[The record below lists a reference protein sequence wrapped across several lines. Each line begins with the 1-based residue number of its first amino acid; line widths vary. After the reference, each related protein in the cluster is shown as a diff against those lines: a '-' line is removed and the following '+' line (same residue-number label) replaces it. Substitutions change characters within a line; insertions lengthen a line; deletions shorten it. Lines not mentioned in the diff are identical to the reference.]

1 MTLDSDDRVAWI
13 RERVLH
19 GLGLEECEFKRMLE
33 VTSENSGKSG
43 GVSTTGIHHSATDI
57 LRGFLGAKTGVGS
70 SIFFY
75 TEKEEVEESEEYE
88 EEYQEMVPLADQ
100 HNPSTESGA
109 DFALGVDVGDTAMG
123 ASPIS
128 GDVPHIDTEREAS
141 NGVGTDSG
149 DTLDGGLE
157 TGTEGRAVVEA
168 PQPFRMETRVRLATR
183 LVIST
188 KLRCRVMQGTLPDT
202 AHKVIYFVK
211 NVSGEVARPPSASIY
226 DTMIMAMEHGFL
238 TGDCL
243 TNLST
248 VIKDV
253 FTPLLDHQL
262 GLGMLL
268 APGNSGEKPPADVTM
283 LQDAPRVGD
292 TLRNEFRANLQKF
305 ESHVTHATQQ
315 VKGDVHLNVPNLNID
330 DPDIGNDFE
339 AVSLLEGAMEDWS
352 RLITSVVEA
361 ENVKRVKGKG
371 PMAEIEFW
379 RRRNASLSALYEQI
393 NMPKV
398 QKMLKVMDELEAPML
413 PTFNYHFSEL
423 SKLYIEAKDNVKFL
437 TTLER
442 HFKNIG
448 QGSLS
453 TTLDTLPSMMNAIRM
468 VWVISRHYNTDERMV
483 PLMELIAGEI
493 ASKVETRIN
502 IRTILMKSPEAAKN
516 MITEARKVLE
526 SWHAT
531 YMDVRHRIEESGT
544 DHRWEFDRKRLFEQ
558 TNYMARVCGDL
569 LEVATVLDQFHKF
582 LGPELKAVTGESA
595 GIDGIMER
603 VDGLALPLNKVPFDI
618 FDMKYKDSW
627 HTVMQHFRQQVEE
640 IEDMTKSFIEQSF
653 QKLRSAEG
661 AFELVQNFQNIQ
673 SRDSIHQQI
682 NERYKD
688 ILSQYTKELDHIN
701 NIFNTYKA
709 SPPIYKNYPAVAGAI
724 AWARDLY
731 NRAKKPILRFK
742 AHDGLLTSTFGEQV
756 KQRYLVFAHAVDS
769 YSTRLYV
776 EWEQRVGAV
785 ATEKLKQP
793 ILCSSSVYGTQQR
806 QEDGQDGEGLREQ
819 GSALN
824 HLAKVSKVTLHQPS
838 MENKNPRMPLP
849 PYGVNFAAELFMII
863 RESKYLD
870 LMGFQV
876 PEAALNVALQE
887 DKYHKYI
894 QDLQHMLKNYDAL
907 VGSLTHVE
915 TCLLSRQLQNLQAVL
930 LTGFTPLNWNS
941 QRIPSFIETC
951 NKALNEFS
959 GIVSQIHKSSTMIR
973 EVVSSIE
980 NMLLMQEKDFISPE
994 GPLPP
999 MDVAEFYDTLDTK
1012 RLARLDGL
1020 VQQYNSI
1027 ESLLIKVEEVVAGT
1041 NTGMSPLLAGYYH
1054 YWEKNIFN
1062 AITKCIISSMATF
1075 LALLQSKDRP
1085 PLCEV
1090 KATLNGKDLVVTPTV
1105 NDIYKY
1111 LTKSVKNMVESA
1123 RMFVRWMHGTCCQTA
1138 PQVFEEEEPFIFSF
1152 YQDMSQNPH
1161 VIKLMLQLNQAI
1173 HKVFSMMNKY
1183 LDGWRRYDT
1192 VYNLWNPK
1200 RKQAL
1205 DKLAEK
1211 NHTCVYF
1218 DTRIASYELLA
1229 ETVRAQP
1236 SEKDVEFI
1244 RIDCYSVAVGI
1255 AAQADQWKIDYGAV
1269 LHQCSSVLLEQLCS
1283 KMTEL
1288 EEDLQ
1293 GDPDNLDALKFV
1305 LNTIADV
1312 CGMGMDVELSI
1323 LDVMERYRTLHH
1335 YCIPVPEEEM
1345 TKATKIA
1352 DRWQSLFL
1360 EAKTKDL
1367 CLVKVKEQFREVTK
1381 RQALEFHADLKDME
1395 REFKATGP
1403 GNSSTDLEDGARLLA
1418 EYEERVQACT
1428 MKKLE
1433 LVNAEGLF
1441 GLGITDYPELNRVSA
1456 ELKRLSRIYDLYR
1469 EQREFEEG
1477 NGATPWADLD
1487 VGSLQRGVEDLE
1499 KKARKEKQFKEH
1511 PTFRAVETRIFNFK
1525 DSIPLITN
1533 LKNDAM
1539 KPRHWEKLIEMT
1551 GVKFDASNF
1560 KSLTLGNIF
1569 QMELHRFT
1577 ADIDEIVNESVQEL
1591 KIENEIRKIEA
1602 TWRKTELVL
1611 AKYTKNGVD
1620 RSYVLR
1626 AADDIKMELE
1636 DNMLNLQTM
1645 AGSRFVGSFADQV
1658 RGWERTLNLVNETL
1672 DMWYTVQR
1680 KWMYL
1685 ESIFIGAE
1693 DIRLQLP
1700 EEAKKFDAIDKAF
1713 KQIMTQTYQNPNV
1726 TEACTADNRLEALES
1741 LSERLDLTQKS
1752 LSDYLDT
1759 KRNSFPRFFFISD
1772 DELLSVLGSSDPT
1785 SIQAGR
1791 RQGRMFLHVAEIQVH
1806 LLKLFD
1812 NVKTLTFGRGNKQ
1825 VVGMGSSEGEK
1836 FSLREFVPIEGPV
1849 ENWMTSVEGEM
1860 GSSLRAI
1867 TKEGVYNYAQE
1878 ERQTWITT
1886 VIGMVSLVGSQI
1898 WWTWEVEDV
1907 FQLVAG
1913 GNKYAMKN
1921 LAIKLT
1927 SQLND
1932 LVALVR
1938 EELTSHARKK
1948 VNTLLIIDVHA
1959 RDIVDGFVRESI
1971 LNAKEFA
1978 WESQLRFYWDRDIDD
1993 CIIRQC
1999 TGKFSYGYEYM
2010 GMNGRLVITPLT
2022 DRCYMTLTQAL
2033 TFKLGGAPAG
2043 PAGTGKTETTKDLAK
2058 SLALPCFVINCGEGL
2073 DYKAMGSIFA
2083 GLVQAGAWG
2092 CFDEFNRI
2100 NIEVLSVVSAQLKAI
2115 QNSLVSGKPT
2125 VDIGVGGEIRIKRV
2139 AGFAT
2144 CGVFITMNPGYAGR
2158 TELPDNLKA
2167 LFRPVTMIV
2176 PDLLQICEIML
2187 FSEGFE
2193 GAKVLAK
2200 KMTVLYKLS
2209 KEQLSKQFHY
2219 DFGLRALKSV
2229 LVMAGGLKRQY
2240 AEMPEDLV
2248 LMRALRDSNMPKFV
2262 FEDVPLFKGLI
2273 NDLFP
2278 GMDCPRVGYED
2289 LKLEVAKELEA
2300 GGYRCHDDLVFNDQ
2314 VDKCI
2319 QMYET
2324 QIVRHTTMIVGPTGG
2339 GKSLILETLK
2349 NARLPAEG
2357 VIVKMYVLN
2366 AKKQPLNELYGVMDP
2381 VTRDWTDGILSK
2393 LFRELNEPLP
2403 SGRENELRLIV
2414 FDGDVDAVW
2423 VENMNSV
2430 MDDNKLLT
2438 LPNGERIRLQ
2448 PHCALVCETFDL
2460 QYASPAT
2467 ISRCGMVWVDPKNL
2481 GYAPYYERWVRLRC
2495 GDGVT
2500 ISEDRRAYA
2509 DLLLLLFEKY
2519 VGPCVDYVLSGL
2531 IDGQQ
2536 VEKLRQVIPITNL
2549 DLVKQLCSS
2558 LEAFLGTNAVEDST
2572 DVEGIYMFCIV
2583 WSIGAALV
2591 KDSRD
2596 RFDAFVKK
2604 MSGEAT
2610 PNDSLY
2616 CHFYSADSHKWEK
2629 WQSRVPE
2636 YCQPDPFHFYE
2647 IMVPTTDSVLY
2658 THLLETLA
2666 PQKPLLLV
2674 GESGTAKTVTIQK
2687 YMAGLAAETT
2697 ARLVINFSSRTTA
2710 KNVQANIEGSIDKRA
2725 GSTYGPPSGKTLV
2738 VFVDDMNMPKVDT
2751 YGTQQPIALL
2761 LFLMSKGSLYDR
2773 GKDLNLKYIKDLS
2786 YIAAMGPPGGGRNN
2800 VDPRFVALF
2809 NVYNLIEP
2817 SESVLSLIYTS
2828 IITQKLVN
2836 FSEPVKEVGAK
2847 ITDATLKLYQ
2857 IIVERLPPTPSK
2869 FHYIFN
2875 LRDLS
2880 RVYEGIC
2887 LATEDTFNTSKS
2899 LVRLWRN
2906 ECLRVFGDRL
2916 FEEDMVMLNSEI
2928 ESTIN
2933 TAWPACADHATSNP
2947 LLLGDYAE
2955 AIQRL
2960 VDDGEDPQLY
2970 QDLGDYERTR
2980 KIFDEVLEN
2989 YNLDHKPMNLVLFE
3003 SALDHLTRIYR
3014 IIRMPRG
3021 NAMLVGVGGSG
3032 KKSLTQLAAYCAGYK
3047 VFSIS
3052 LVRNYGELEFRDDL
3066 KELYK
3071 LLGVGPVVFLFTD
3084 AHVVEEGF
3092 LEFINN
3098 MLTTGMVPALFEKD
3112 ETDQC
3117 INSVRKEVKAA
3128 GLIDTP
3134 DTCWNYFVNKCRNN
3148 LHVVL
3153 AMSPSGDKLRI
3164 RCRSFP
3170 GLVSASVID
3179 WFQPWPSDALQK
3191 VAEYF
3196 LQDEQLPDN
3205 LRDTIIGH
3213 LVFTHQTVVEFSQRF
3228 AEEMRRYYYVTPA
3241 NYLDYIANYRTE
3253 LKGNNRTIEGSV
3265 KRLEGGLTK
3274 LIEAADAVD
3283 QMQIELSEKKIVVD
3297 EKTKNVE
3304 AMITEIQAKSEVANK
3319 QQADASVK
3327 QQNVQEQSVVIS
3339 KEKALADEA
3348 LMEALPIVE
3357 AAAAALENLDKK
3369 DLDEIKAFT
3378 NPPQLV
3384 KDVSM
3389 QCCVLRPGGEK
3400 YEETWADAKKMLSN
3414 SKLLDNLKNYPKDS
3428 ITEKMIKAVKR
3439 YFKNPN
3445 LTVDNMKSVSKA
3457 GLGLLSWV
3465 AAITKYY
3472 DIAKNVE
3479 PLRLKVRDMEKAQ
3492 QQATKELAELMDL
3505 LSKLN
3510 SEISELNMNYET
3522 ANGELSQLQLQ
3533 ASLMEKRLTAA
3544 SKLIT
3549 GLTGER
3555 TRWTVD
3561 IGDLQQQQ
3569 TRLVGDC
3576 LLASSFLS
3584 YLGAFTTE
3592 YRADLVYGRFFE
3604 DLVMRQVPVMQ
3615 PFHLEDLLTTDAT
3628 VQGWVAKG
3636 LPADEHSV
3644 QNGILTTKASRF
3656 PLCVDP
3662 QQQAVSWIKN
3672 TYEGSNLTVKSLN
3685 EPDFMKH
3692 LELAIQFGNPFLFE
3706 NIDEELDPMLDPVLE
3721 KNVVQDGP
3729 SKTIKLGDKV
3739 VDWDDGFRLFFT
3751 TKLANP
3757 NYSPEVMGKTML
3769 INYGVTMDG
3778 LANQLLNVVV
3788 AHERQDLEES
3798 YAVLVHDM
3806 SENAQLIVQLE
3817 DTLLKELSNSQG
3829 NILDNQEL
3837 IQTLE
3842 NTKTKAEEIKVEL
3855 EKAAFTKEEIG
3866 DARAVYKPVAKR
3878 GSILYFAEAGLAAI
3892 MSMYEISLDSF
3903 LGVFSAALDAAKRD
3917 VVLDSR
3923 INNMVNSV
3931 TRNIYDYTCT
3941 GIFER
3946 HKLMFS
3952 FQMTCMILDGDGN
3965 LSQPELDF
3973 FLKGDVSL
3981 DGATKTNSAP
3991 WLSDQGWKDLLCL
4004 ASMGDVYRDL
4014 VDHFGNNTDS
4024 WQDWQNCEAPEDVGF
4039 PGNFNEQ
4046 LQPLQKLCVT
4056 RCFRPDRV
4064 YNAVKIMVME
4074 TMGDTFV
4081 QPPVLDYNRIFYQSS
4096 PSMPMVFILSPGAD
4110 PQSDIQ
4116 SLGDEL
4122 GFTGNKFKFIS
4133 LGQGQGPLAEL
4144 MMEQGY
4150 QKGHWVLLQNC
4161 HLLAS
4166 WLKNLEK
4173 SLELMKS
4180 PHKDFRLWLTTEPT
4194 DKFPLGI
4201 LQRSLKVVTEPP
4213 DGLKLNMRST
4223 YSKIDQS
4230 IIDECPHWAFRP
4242 CLYVLAFLHAVV
4254 LERRKYGKIG
4264 WNVKYD
4270 FNESDLLI
4278 SRRLL
4283 SLYLAKAFE
4292 DGDEFLPWGSLKYL
4306 IGDAMYGGRVSDD
4319 MDRRVLVTYLQE
4331 YMGDF
4336 LFDDCQKFF
4345 FSRAGYDY
4353 ELPEWGPMENYM
4365 GMIEN
4370 LPLINSPAVF
4380 GLHPNAEIGYYTN
4393 ATKEM
4398 WKNLISLQPRKAGG
4412 EGGMSREDLI
4422 ASIAKDIESKV
4433 PIQSMDVG
4441 SYDLMNVRR
4450 KIIGGNGG
4458 EAPSPC
4464 QVVLMQ
4470 ELERWN
4476 ALVIKMATSLMDL
4489 RKALTGEI
4497 GMSDELDGVGDSLYN
4512 GFLPS
4517 TWRRLCPNTQKP
4529 LGTWM
4534 LHFSKRYKQYE
4545 GWLAE
4550 GEPAAMWLSGLHIP
4564 ESYLTALV
4572 QTTCRIRHWPLD
4584 KSTLYTHVTQYKAL
4598 DDIPGKLESGCFVT
4612 GLYLEGAAWDIEESC
4627 LVRQNPKILVTEL
4640 PALQIIPIEAS
4651 KLKLQSTFK
4660 TPVYVTQD
4668 RRNAM
4673 GVGLVFEADLRT
4685 FEHPSHWV
4693 LQGVA
4698 LSLNTDT

>member
-1 MTLDSDDRVAWI
+1 MNLASDERIKWI
-13 RERVLH
+13 RSRVLL
-19 GLGLEECEFKRMLE
+19 GLGLDGDEFNHLLDCNVENGTSAAGML
-33 VTSENSGKSG
+33 S
-43 GVSTTGIHHSATDI
+43 
-57 LRGFLGAKTGVGS
+57 GFLGTKTGLGS
-70 SIFFY
+70 SIFFHV
-75 TEKEEVEESEEYE
+75 ELDEVEETEEFE
-88 EEYQEMVPLADQ
+88 EEYQENVPLEK
-100 HNPSTESGA
+100 HT
-109 DFALGVDVGDTAMG
+109 
-123 ASPIS
+123 
-128 GDVPHIDTEREAS
+128 
-141 NGVGTDSG
+141 
-149 DTLDGGLE
+149 
-157 TGTEGRAVVEA
+157 AVVEEDINEELGLVESGTGSVPSSTGVPEVLKENERA
-168 PQPFRMETRVRLATR
+168 AVGGDAVAGAETAEEESASREDHKTGEANSLQLFRVQTKTRTATRVVLKTR
-183 LVIST
+183 R
-188 KLRCRVMQGTLPDT
+188 RCRVVQGILPDN
-202 AHKVIYFVK
+202 ADKILYFVK
-211 NVSGEVARPPSASIY
+211 NVAGEIPRPSPGKE
-226 DTMIMAMEHGFL
+226 DETMIFAMEHGFL
-238 TGDCL
+238 AGDCL

-248 VIKDV
+248 VIKEV
-253 FTPLLDHQL
+253 YTPLLDHQL
-262 GLGMLL
+262 GLG
-268 APGNSGEKPPADVTM
+268 AVVAAGSGGERRSPDVVPP
-283 LQDAPRVGD
+283 QDAPKVGD
-292 TLRNEFRANLQKF
+292 TLRHDCRANLQKF
-305 ESHVTHATQQ
+305 ESYVTHATQQ
-315 VKGDVHLNVPNLNID
+315 VKGDVHLNVPTINID
-330 DPDIGNDFE
+330 DPEIGNDFE

-352 RLITSVVEA
+352 RLIASVVEA
-361 ENVKRVKGKG
+361 ENQKRVRGKG

-379 RRRNASLSALYEQI
+379 RRRNASLSALCEQI

-398 QKMLKVMDELEAPML
+398 QKMLKVMDEVEAPML

-442 HFKNIG
+442 HFKNIS

-453 TTLDTLPSMMNAIRM
+453 VTLDTLPSMMNAIRM

-493 ASKVETRIN
+493 AGKVENRIN
-502 IRTILMKSPEAAKN
+502 IRSILLKSPEVAKL

-595 GIDGIMER
+595 GIDDIMER
-603 VDGLALPLNKVPFDI
+603 VDGLALPLSKVPFDI
-618 FDMKYKDSW
+618 FDRKYKDSW
-627 HTVMQHFRQQVEE
+627 HTVMQRFRQQVEE

-701 NIFNTYKA
+701 NIFQTYKA

-742 AHDGLLTSTFGEQV
+742 AHEGLLTSAFGEQV

-769 YSTRLYV
+769 YSTRLYT

-793 ILCSSSVYGTQQR
+793 ILCASAIQNTQHR
-806 QEDGQDGEGLREQ
+806 QEEGPDGEGLKEQ
-819 GSALN
+819 GSALS
-824 HLAKVSKVTLHQPS
+824 SKSRMTMNQ
-838 MENKNPRMPLP
+838 KNFKMPAP
-849 PYGVNFAAELFMII
+849 PYGVNFAAELLMII

-870 LMGFQV
+870 RMGFEV

-894 QDLQHMLKNYDAL
+894 QDLNLMLKNYDNL
-907 VGSLTHVE
+907 VGSLSHVE
-915 TCLLSRQLQNLQAVL
+915 TCLLSKQLQNLQAVL
-930 LTGFTPLNWNS
+930 GTGFTPLNWNS

-951 NKALNEFS
+951 SKALNEFS

-980 NMLLMQEKDFISPE
+980 NMLLMQEKDFE
-994 GPLPP
+994 TADGPVPP

-1012 RLARLDGL
+1012 RMARLDGL

-1041 NTGMSPLLAGYYH
+1041 NTGMSPALAGYYH
-1054 YWEKNIFN
+1054 YWEKSIFN

-1075 LALLQSKDRP
+1075 LALLQSRDRP

-1111 LTKSVKNMVESA
+1111 LTKSVKNIAESA
-1123 RMFVRWMHGTCCQTA
+1123 RMFVRWMHGTCCQTE
-1138 PQVFEEEEPFIFSF
+1138 PQVHDEEPFIFSF

-1244 RIDCYSVAVGI
+1244 RIDCNPVAVGI
-1255 AAQADQWKIDYGAV
+1255 AAQADQWKMDYGAV
-1269 LHQCSSVLLEQLCS
+1269 LHQCSSVLLEQLCT
-1283 KMTEL
+1283 KMAEL
-1288 EEDLQ
+1288 EEDLRS
-1293 GDPDNLDALKFV
+1293 DPEDLDGLKFV

-1312 CGMGMDVELSI
+1312 SGMGMDVELNF
-1323 LDVMERYRTLHH
+1323 LDVMERYRTLQQ
-1335 YCIPVPEEEM
+1335 YSIPVPAEEM
-1345 TKATKIA
+1345 TRAESIA
-1352 DRWQSLFL
+1352 DRWQSLFI

-1381 RQALEFHADLKDME
+1381 QQALDFHADLKNME

-1403 GNSSTDLEDGARLLA
+1403 GNSSTQLEDGVRLLA
-1418 EYEERVQACT
+1418 EYEEKVQAC
-1428 MKKLE
+1428 MIKKLE

-1441 GLGITDYPELNRVSA
+1441 GLPITEYAGLNRMSLD
-1456 ELKRLSRIYDLYR
+1456 LKMLSRIYDLYR

-1477 NGATPWADLD
+1477 NSATPWADLD
-1487 VGSLQRGVEDLE
+1487 VGALQRGVEDLE
-1499 KKARKEKQFKEH
+1499 KKARKEKQFKDH

-1525 DSIPLITN
+1525 DSIPLIVN
-1533 LKNDAM
+1533 LKNEAM
-1539 KPRHWEKLIEMT
+1539 KARHWEKLIEMT
-1551 GVKFDASNF
+1551 GVKFDPGNF
-1560 KSLTLGNIF
+1560 KTLTLGNIF

-1591 KIENEIRKIEA
+1591 KIENEIRKIEN

-1611 AKYTKNGVD
+1611 TKYTKNGVD

-1626 AADDIKMELE
+1626 AAEDIKLELE

-1645 AGSRFVGSFADQV
+1645 SGSRFVGSFAEQV

-1685 ESIFIGAE
+1685 ESIFVGAE

-1713 KQIMTQTYQNPNV
+1713 KQIMTTTYHNPNAV
-1726 TEACTADNRLEALES
+1726 EACTAENRLESLEG
-1741 LSERLDLTQKS
+1741 LSERLDQTQKS

-1785 SIQAGR
+1785 SIQ
-1791 RQGRMFLHVAEIQVH
+1791 VH

-1812 NVKTLTFGRGNKQ
+1812 NVKTLSFGRGNRQ
-1825 VVGMGSSEGEK
+1825 VVGMGSSEGEN
-1836 FSLREFVPIEGPV
+1836 FSLREPVPVEGPV
-1849 ENWMTSVEGEM
+1849 ESWMTAVEDEM
-1860 GSSLRAI
+1860 AVSLGAI
-1867 TKEGVYNYAQE
+1867 TKEGVYGYAHEQR
-1878 ERQTWITT
+1878 ERWITN
-1886 VIGMVSLVGSQI
+1886 VLGMVSLVGSQI
-1898 WWTWEVEDV
+1898 WWTWEVEDA
-1907 FQLVAG
+1907 FRLVAS
-1913 GNKYAMKN
+1913 GNKYAMKE
-1921 LAIKLT
+1921 LEVKLT
-1927 SQLND
+1927 SQLNT

-1938 EELTSHARKK
+1938 EELTHHARKK

-1959 RDIVDGFVRESI
+1959 RDIVDDFVRESI

-1978 WESQLRFYWDRDIDD
+1978 WESQLRFYWDRDVDD

-2083 GLVQAGAWG
+2083 GLVQVGAWG

-2100 NIEVLSVVSAQLKAI
+2100 NIEVLSVVSAQLKSI

-2240 AEMPEDLV
+2240 SAMPEDLV

-2278 GMDCPRVGYED
+2278 GMDCPRVGYEG
-2289 LKLEVAKELEA
+2289 LKMEVIKELEA
-2300 GGYRCHDDLVFNDQ
+2300 GGYHCSEDQVFNDQ

-2324 QIVRHTTMIVGPTGG
+2324 QMVRHTTMIVGPTGG

-2357 VIVKMYVLN
+2357 VVVKMFILN

-2393 LFRELNEPLP
+2393 LFREVNEPLP
-2403 SGRENELRLIV
+2403 PGKENEVRLIV

-2448 PHCALVCETFDL
+2448 QHCALVCETFDL

-2481 GYAPYYERWVRLRC
+2481 GYAPYYERWVRLRL
-2495 GDGVT
+2495 GDGV
-2500 ISEDRRAYA
+2500 SVGEDKQADA
-2509 DLLLLLFEKY
+2509 DLLMSLFKKY
-2519 VGPCVDYVLSGL
+2519 VKHCVDYVLSGL

-2536 VEKLRQVIPITNL
+2536 VEKLQQVIPITNI

-2558 LEAFLGTNAVEDST
+2558 LDGFLDVDIEDRT
-2572 DVEGIYMFCIV
+2572 DIEGIYIFCLV
-2583 WSIGAALV
+2583 WSMGAALV
-2591 KDSRD
+2591 KESRE
-2596 RFDAFVKK
+2596 RFDQFLKK
-2604 MSGEAT
+2604 LSGESV
-2610 PNDSLY
+2610 PSDSLY
-2616 CHFYSADSHKWEK
+2616 GHFYSVGSHKWEK
-2629 WQSRVPE
+2629 WQTRVPE

-2658 THLLETLA
+2658 TFLLETLA
-2666 PQKPLLLV
+2666 PRKPLLLV
-2674 GESGTAKTVTIQK
+2674 GESGTAKTVTIQN
-2687 YMAGLAAETT
+2687 YMAGLDAETT
-2697 ARLVINFSSRTTA
+2697 ARLVVNFSSRTTA
-2710 KNVQANIEGSIDKRA
+2710 KNVQTNIEANIDKRA
-2725 GSTYGPPSGKTLV
+2725 GSTYGPPSGKALV
-2738 VFVDDMNMPKVDT
+2738 VFVDDLNMPKVDT

-2761 LFLMSKGSLYDR
+2761 LFLMSKGALYDR
-2773 GKDLNLKYIKDLS
+2773 GKDLNLKHIKDLS

-2800 VDPRFVALF
+2800 VDPRLIALF
-2809 NVYNLIEP
+2809 NVYNLNEP
-2817 SESVLSLIYTS
+2817 SEAVLRLIYSS
-2828 IITQKLVN
+2828 IITEKITH
-2836 FSEPVKEVGAK
+2836 FAESVKEAGSKV
-2847 ITDATLKLYQ
+2847 TDATLSLYK
-2857 IIVERLPPTPSK
+2857 IIVDRLPPTPSK

-2880 RVYEGIC
+2880 RVYEGLC
-2887 LATEDTFNTSKS
+2887 LATEDMFCDAQSF
-2899 LVRLWRN
+2899 VRLWRN

-2916 FEEDMVMLNSEI
+2916 FEEDILMLDKEI
-2928 ESTIN
+2928 ETAVRA
-2933 TAWPACADHATSNP
+2933 AWPSCAEYVMKNP
-2947 LLLGDYAE
+2947 LLIGDYAQ

-2980 KIFDEVLEN
+2980 RVFDEVLEN

-3032 KKSLTQLAAYCAGYK
+3032 KKSLTKLAAYCAGYK

-3052 LVRNYGELEFRDDL
+3052 LVRNYGEPDFREDL
-3066 KELYK
+3066 KELFK

-3128 GLIDTP
+3128 GIIDTP
-3134 DTCWNYFVNKCRNN
+3134 DNCWSFFVNKCRNN
-3148 LHVVL
+3148 LHIVL

-3179 WFQPWPSDALQK
+3179 WFQPWPADALQK

-3196 LQDEQLPDN
+3196 LQDEQLPN
-3205 LRDTIIGH
+3205 ELRDTIVGH
-3213 LVFTHQTVVEFSQRF
+3213 LVFTHQSVVEYSHRF

-3241 NYLDYIANYRTE
+3241 NYLDFIANYRTE
-3253 LKGNNRTIEGSV
+3253 LKENNRTIETSV

-3283 QMQIELSEKKIVVD
+3283 QMQVELSEKKVVVD

-3304 AMITEIQAKSEVANK
+3304 AMISEIQAKSEVANK
-3319 QQADASVK
+3319 QQTDASVK
-3327 QQNVQEQSVVIS
+3327 QQQVQEQSEVIA

-3348 LMEALPIVE
+3348 LMEALPVVE

-3389 QCCVLRPGGEK
+3389 QCCLLRPGGEK
-3400 YEETWADAKKMLSN
+3400 YDETWADAKKMLSN

-3428 ITEKMIKAVKR
+3428 ITDKMIKGVKK
-3439 YFKNPN
+3439 YLKNPN
-3445 LTVDNMKSVSKA
+3445 LNIENMKSVSKA
-3457 GLGLLSWV
+3457 GLGLLTWV
-3465 AAITKYY
+3465 TAITKYY

-3492 QQATKELAELMDL
+3492 QQATKDLAELMEL

-3510 SEISELNMNYET
+3510 AEISELNANYEK
-3522 ANGELSQLQLQ
+3522 ANSELSQLQLQ
-3533 ASLMEKRLTAA
+3533 ASLMEKRLAAA

-3555 TRWTVD
+3555 TRWTMD
-3561 IGDLQQQQ
+3561 IGDLQQQK

-3576 LLASSFLS
+3576 LVASSFLS

-3592 YRADLVYGRFFE
+3592 YRSDLMSGCFYE
-3604 DLVMRQVPVMQ
+3604 DLLERKVPIMQ
-3615 PFHLEDLLTTDAT
+3615 PFRLEALLTTDAT

-3656 PLCVDP
+3656 PLCIDP

-3672 TYEGSNLTVKSLN
+3672 TYEGSKLTVKTLN
-3685 EPDFMKH
+3685 DPDFMKH

-3721 KNVVQDGP
+3721 KNIVQDGAA
-3729 SKTIKLGDKV
+3729 KTIKLGDKV

-3757 NYSPEVMGKTML
+3757 HYSPEVMGKTMI

-3788 AHERQDLEES
+3788 GHERQDLEES
-3798 YAVLVHDM
+3798 YAVLVSDM
-3806 SENAQLIVQLE
+3806 SENAQLIVHLE
-3817 DTLLKELSNSQG
+3817 DTLLKELSSSQG
-3829 NILDNQEL
+3829 NILDNEEL

-3842 NTKTKAEEIKVEL
+3842 NTKTKAEEIKMKL
-3855 EKAAFTKEEIG
+3855 DKAAFTKEEISE
-3866 DARAVYKPVAKR
+3866 ARAVYKPVAKR
-3878 GSILYFAEAGLAAI
+3878 GSILYFAESGLATI

-3903 LGVFSAALDAAKRD
+3903 LGVFNTALDTAKRD

-3931 TRNIYDYTCT
+3931 TCNIYDYTCT

-3965 LSQPELDF
+3965 LSRQELDF

-3981 DGATKTNSAP
+3981 DGASRKNPSS

-4004 ASMGDVYRDL
+4004 STMAEIYGLL
-4014 VDHFGNNTDS
+4014 VEHFEQNTNA
-4024 WQDWQNCEAPEDVGF
+4024 WREWQNLEAPEDVGF
-4039 PGNFNEQ
+4039 PGGFYKQ
-4046 LQPLQKLCVT
+4046 LHPLQRLCVT

-4064 YNAVKIMVME
+4064 YNAVKIMVMDM
-4074 TMGDTFV
+4074 MGDKFV
-4081 QPPVLDYNRIFYQSS
+4081 QPPVLDYNRIFTQSN
-4096 PSMPMVFILSPGAD
+4096 PGNPMVFILSPGAD

-4116 SLGDEL
+4116 LLGEEL
-4122 GFTGNKFKFIS
+4122 GFSGNRFKFIS
-4133 LGQGQGPLAEL
+4133 LGQGQGPLAEQ

-4166 WLKNLEK
+4166 WLKRLEK
-4173 SLELMKS
+4173 ALEMMKT
-4180 PHKDFRLWLTTEPT
+4180 PHKEFRLWLTTEPT

-4230 IIDECPHWAFRP
+4230 MLDECPHWAFRP

-4283 SLYLAKAFE
+4283 SLYLMKAFE

-4319 MDRRVLVTYLQE
+4319 MDRRVLATYLQE

-4336 LFDDCQKFF
+4336 LFDDCQKFY
-4345 FSRAGYDY
+4345 FSRAGYEY
-4353 ELPEWGPMENYM
+4353 ELPTWGPMDNYT
-4365 GMIEN
+4365 GMIEK

-4393 ATKEM
+4393 ATKDM
-4398 WKNLISLQPRKAGG
+4398 WRNLISLQPRKAGG
-4412 EGGMSREDLI
+4412 GSGMSREDLI
-4422 ASIAKDIESKV
+4422 ASIAKDIENKV
-4433 PIQSMDVG
+4433 PIKSMDVG

-4450 KIIGGNGG
+4450 EIIGGNGG
-4458 EAPSPC
+4458 SPPTPC
-4464 QVVLMQ
+4464 QVVLLQ

-4476 ALVIKMATSLMDL
+4476 FLVIKMASSLQDL
-4489 RKALTGEI
+4489 QKALTGEI
-4497 GMSDELDGVGDSLYN
+4497 GMSDELDNLGDSLYN

-4517 TWRRLCPNTQKP
+4517 IWRRLCPNTQKP
-4529 LGTWM
+4529 LGSWM
-4534 LHFSKRYKQYE
+4534 VHFSERHTQYE
-4545 GWLAE
+4545 EWIAE
-4550 GEPAAMWLSGLHIP
+4550 GEPAVIWLSGLHIP

-4572 QTTCRIRHWPLD
+4572 QTACRVRHWPLD
-4584 KSTLYTHVTQYKAL
+4584 KSTLYTKVTTYKTKN
-4598 DDIPGKLESGCFVT
+4598 DVPGKLESGCYVC
-4612 GLYLEGAAWDIEESC
+4612 GLYLEGAAWDLEESC
-4627 LVRQNPKILVTEL
+4627 LVRQEPKVLVTEL
-4640 PALQIIPIEAS
+4640 PVLQVIPIEAS
-4651 KLKLQSTFK
+4651 KLKLQNTFK

-4698 LSLNTDT
+4698 LTLNTDS